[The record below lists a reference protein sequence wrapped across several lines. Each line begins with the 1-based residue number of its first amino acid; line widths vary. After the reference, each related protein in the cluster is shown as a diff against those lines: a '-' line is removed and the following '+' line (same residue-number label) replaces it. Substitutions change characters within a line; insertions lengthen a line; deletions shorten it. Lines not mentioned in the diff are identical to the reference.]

1 MFDPTDFADLAN
13 QLGDDNSY
21 TNLAARTRTSLGR
34 AYYALMLA
42 LRVAIRNA
50 QKKSP
55 DLGFGDHGHLWR
67 TLEDSG
73 VPQLMSLGKVLKDLY
88 EAREKADYHL
98 DPPEPKWV
106 KNLADPRF
114 GRMHA
119 EIAKNAI
126 SRLSRYDFT
135 AVLGKV

>member
-1 MFDPTDFADLAN
+1 MFDPAEFAKLAN
-13 QLGDDNSY
+13 QLGDDDNY

-42 LRVAIRNA
+42 VRVTIRNA
-50 QKKSP
+50 QKRSP

-73 VPQLMSLGKVLKDLY
+73 VPQLMSLGKALKDLY
-88 EAREKADYHL
+88 EARQKADYHV

-106 KNLADPRF
+106 TKLADPRF

-119 EIAKNAI
+119 EIAKDAI
-126 SRLSRYDFT
+126 SRLPHYDFT
-135 AVLGKV
+135 PVLGKV